1 MTEQAR
7 ASRGDQPDRTPELSL
22 VYADPRGRPRVF
34 AIPEGTTT
42 LGRSRDNDLVLDDP
56 TVSAHHVV
64 VMRDGDRVELRDLF
78 SGETLV
84 NDQPRR
90 NGALTPGDV
99 LSLGQ
104 VRLRVMKVVP
114 RRPGAATS
122 GAAARGQTD
131 RLVRVEPQTQRMT
144 RPPSRDASAQAP
156 EARPA
161 PPGPRASAPGRITTA
176 ALARPEPSWLD
187 DGEAG
192 PARRPTTAPLPRASV
207 RPGPPE
213 PEPPSDELRSLQERE
228 ARRERQLARA
238 RQLSDEMLLEDD
250 FEVIFEQVALGFLD
264 IFAADRAVTVLFE
277 EDGRNPLL
285 TVERRRDGTDDGTGV
300 AQEIVD
306 RCLQVRSVIKIAG
319 GHQGLG
325 GLAAPLLS
333 KGKAVGLLYFERMT
347 AGGQALDAADVHL
360 MAMLSNQAA
369 VVIAPLVC

>member
-1 MTEQAR
+1 MTDQAR
-7 ASRGDQPDRTPELSL
+7 GSRDPHSGRTPELSL
-22 VYADPRGRPRVF
+22 VYADPHGRPRVF
-34 AIPEGTTT
+34 AIPQGTTT

-114 RRPGAATS
+114 RRAGAATS

-131 RLVRVEPQTQRMT
+131 RLVRVEPQTQRVT
-144 RPPSRDASAQAP
+144 RDAAVQAP
-156 EARPA
+156 EARSA
-161 PPGPRASAPGRITTA
+161 LPGPRAGAPGRTTTA
-176 ALARPEPSWLD
+176 ALARPEPAWLD
-187 DGEAG
+187 DGAGEAG
-192 PARRPTTAPLPRASV
+192 PARPTTAPLPRASV
-207 RPGPPE
+207 RRGALETE
-213 PEPPSDELRSLQERE
+213 PEPPSDELRGLQERE

-264 IFAADRAVTVLFE
+264 IFTADRAVTVLFE

-333 KGKAVGLLYFERMT
+333 RGKAVGLLYFERMT
-347 AGGQALDAADVHL
+347 AGGQALDATDVHL